1 MLLNRRNR
9 HLPTANG
16 MATLAVGSELPPMQ
30 IGVTF
35 RAACGRIREY
45 QVGVTALASDPLVQ
59 TL

>member
-1 MLLNRRNR
+1 MLLNRRDSY
-9 HLPTANG
+9 LPTANR
-16 MATLAVGSELPPMQ
+16 MAALAVGTELPPMQ

-45 QVGVTALASDPLVQ
+45 QVGVTALASDALVQ